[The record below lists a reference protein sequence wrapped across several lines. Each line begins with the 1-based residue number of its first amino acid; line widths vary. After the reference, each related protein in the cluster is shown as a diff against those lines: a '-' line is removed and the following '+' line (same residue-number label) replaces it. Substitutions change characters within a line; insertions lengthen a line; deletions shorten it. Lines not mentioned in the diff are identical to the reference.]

1 MFCEVAVDDF
11 GPLERTAAWIVAT
24 AQAHCLPQALRAAD
38 VTGERRQGGAFILHA
53 YRPARAR
60 PELSDEFNDGPRDAQ
75 PLVSLATPVGLAQRV
90 LSAHVSFFR
99 HMHART
105 SVFHLPTAV
114 GGCCARRSLRRI
126 RGPRHRASRPRATC
140 IYVSAL
146 GVEPTRSYLQ
156 WISSPLP
163 INHSCKLTST
173 SVSLSP
179 RNTDGLQRGRRA
191 ILDCARD
198 RVHAR
203 VDPGAARDR
212 GPPPRRPP
220 VADRRPRSSRV
231 RIVAGSPRRC
241 SGAFFPMLRA
251 RAARYWFSC
260 LWCDSRCG
268 APGRTAT
275 SASLA
280 QLTEHALHERMVVGP
295 VPAGGSCAPCGA
307 ARSTFALHFGASAP
321 VAKSRHR
328 AARGDRAGP
337 IDSAPAQIDT
347 CGVRARA
354 GRPRRLSRRTP

>member
-1 MFCEVAVDDF
+1 M
-11 GPLERTAAWIVAT
+11 
-24 AQAHCLPQALRAAD
+24 
-38 VTGERRQGGAFILHA
+38 
-53 YRPARAR
+53 
-60 PELSDEFNDGPRDAQ
+60 
-75 PLVSLATPVGLAQRV
+75 LA
-90 LSAHVSFFR
+90 FFR
-99 HMHART
+99 HMHARI
-105 SVFHLPTAV
+105 SAFHLPTAV
-114 GGCCARRSLRRI
+114 GGCCARKSLRRI

-140 IYVSAL
+140 ICVSAL

-251 RAARYWFSC
+251 RAARYWFPC

-268 APGRTAT
+268 APRRTAT

-280 QLTEHALHERMVVGP
+280 QLTEHALHERMVVGS